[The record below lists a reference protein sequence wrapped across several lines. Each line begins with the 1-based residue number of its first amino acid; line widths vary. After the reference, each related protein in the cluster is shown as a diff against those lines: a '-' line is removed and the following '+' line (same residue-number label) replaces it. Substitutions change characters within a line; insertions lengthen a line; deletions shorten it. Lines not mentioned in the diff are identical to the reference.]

1 MSRLDL
7 LDEQVR
13 SWLGEMGL
21 DPGPRKDG
29 LYLFKYGTTVVM
41 LSLFSEGNETYCRF
55 ASIVL
60 KDFQPNLELLQRVLR
75 LNTEVLFGSFLL
87 FEDDTLSF
95 SVTLLG
101 NHLDE
106 ATFDKTLRYVAK
118 VSDDWDDELQR
129 LGGGIRASDLISA
142 S

>member
-1 MSRLDL
+1 MERMDL
-7 LDEQVR
+7 LDERVR
-13 SWLGEMGL
+13 AWLGEMGL
-21 DPGPRKDG
+21 DPGPRRDG
-29 LYLFKYGTTVVM
+29 LYLFKYGSTVVM
-41 LSLFSEGNETYCRF
+41 LSLFGEAEETYCRF

-75 LNTEVLFGSFLL
+75 LNTEVLFGCFLL

-101 NHLDE
+101 NHLD
-106 ATFDKTLRYVAK
+106 ADTFGKTLRYVAK

-129 LGGGIRASDLISA
+129 LGGGVRASDLLA
-142 S
+142 AG